1 MKKALL
7 SCLMVALSTVALNH
21 EKVEAKTIDEVKNPV
36 ELTYRTMGAATGITL
51 GIPIATL
58 RVMPEK
64 MIGGVE
70 MCASDLSNN
79 DDPQPIEYAFATIP
93 GVLIGL
99 SDGLFTGVTKGF
111 LAGSV
116 DGFDKPFSAQSF
128 SLGELD

>member
-21 EKVEAKTIDEVKNPV
+21 EKVEAKTIDEVKNP
-36 ELTYRTMGAATGITL
+36 
-51 GIPIATL
+51 
-58 RVMPEK
+58 
-64 MIGGVE
+64 VE